1 METSVPTKGIVFDI
15 QRFSVHDGPGIRS
28 LVFLKGCP
36 LRCRWCSN
44 PESQKKDKQIMFI
57 DKNCIHCGKCVEVC
71 PQNAISFNPTF
82 SIDTSK
88 CDLCGKCVDI
98 CYSKALNMTGELHSV
113 AEVIKVL
120 KKDNIHYRRSGGG
133 ITLSG
138 GEPLFQSE
146 FAKELLKEC
155 KAQGWHTAIETT
167 AYTSKQTLAEVLPW
181 LDLVLLDIKHT
192 NKEKHVEY
200 TGKSNERILENARF
214 IGEFGVPIIIRVPVI
229 PGFNNEI
236 SEIEEISRFAKSING
251 VKEVHLL
258 PYHRLGENKYN
269 YLEYEYRLKGIE
281 PPERED
287 MRILK
292 ETVEK
297 IGMQC
302 KIGG

>member
-1 METSVPTKGIVFDI
+1 MEASSKGIVFDI
-15 QRFSVHDGPGIRS
+15 QRFSVHDGPGIRT

-36 LRCRWCSN
+36 LRCQWCSN
-44 PESQKKDKQIMFI
+44 PESQNKDKQIMFI
-57 DKNCIHCGKCVEVC
+57 EKNCIHCGKCVEAC
-71 PQNAISFNPTF
+71 PQNAISFTPTF
-82 SIDTSK
+82 AIDDSK
-88 CDLCGKCVDI
+88 CDLCGKCVDV
-98 CYSKALNMTGELHSV
+98 CYSKALNMTGDLKSV
-113 AEVIKVL
+113 DEVMEVL
-120 KKDNIHYRRSGGG
+120 KKDKLHYRRSGGG

-146 FAKELLKEC
+146 FAKDLLKEC

-167 AYTSKQTLAEVLPW
+167 AYTSKQTLTEVLPW
-181 LDLVLLDIKHT
+181 IDLVLLDIKHT
-192 NKEKHVEY
+192 NDEKHMQY
-200 TGKSNERILENARF
+200 TTKSNKRILENAKY
-214 IGEFGVPIIIRVPVI
+214 IGEFGVPINIRVPVI

-269 YLEYEYRLKGIE
+269 YLEYEYRLKGIQ

-297 IGMQC
+297 IGMKC